1 MALADAVPGNL
12 KQARLKKKLTQADLA
27 ERTGLSVAYIS
38 LLERGARCPPLPTLD
53 LLADALGVRGTSL
66 LEA

>member
-1 MALADAVPGNL
+1 MALADAVPENL
-12 KQARLKKKLTQADLA
+12 KRARLKKKLTQEQLA
-27 ERTGLSVAYIS
+27 AKTGLSVAYIS

-53 LLADALGVRGTSL
+53 TLADALGVRGTSL

>member
-1 MALADAVPGNL
+1 MALADAVPENL
-12 KQARLKKKLTQADLA
+12 KAARAKKKLTQEQLA
-27 ERTGLSVAYIS
+27 ERAGLSVAYIS

-53 LLADALGVRGTSL
+53 ALADALGVRATSL